1 MNYRKL
7 LLLVTVPLV
16 LLLLTN
22 THNAFAWDFGPFSGF
37 QGFQGF
43 HHWGLFSNGQSEAFG
58 CGAYCQGQR
67 DAIYDHDNGY
77 QYNPVGQ
84 CIPCHSE
91 FYWHNFHQGYDAQW
105 SQYQSQNTEQ
115 NTNVYVN
122 NSPGA
127 YVNTAQ
133 NSNQE
138 QGQSQEQGPS
148 WTNPQ
153 CLNTDNVNGVCS
165 NGCPWG
171 QEPEG
176 VG

>member
-1 MNYRKL
+1 MTQL
-7 LLLVTVPLV
+7 LL
-16 LLLLTN
+16 
-22 THNAFAWDFGPFSGF
+22 
-37 QGFQGF
+37 
-43 HHWGLFSNGQSEAFG
+43 
-58 CGAYCQGQR
+58 
-67 DAIYDHDNGY
+67 NGY
-77 QYNPVGQ
+77 FGGYYAPVVKLSEYKAATSG
-84 CIPCHSE
+84 PCHSE